1 MHIKLLTGR
10 HAELLPVGPVHLEL
24 LYAANGI
31 SLGVLLYEK
40 EVEIV
45 VLKQQRETE
54 RETVREREK
63 ERGEERLLSFEES
76 GIQARGCDDYK
87 QNGAMRRT
95 QPQIQNK
102 VS

>member
-1 MHIKLLTGR
+1 MYIKLLTGR

-31 SLGVLLYEK
+31 SLGVLLYEE

-45 VLKQQRETE
+45 VLKQQRKTE

-63 ERGEERLLSFEES
+63 ERGKERLFSFEQS
-76 GIQARGCDDYK
+76 DIQARGCDDYK
-87 QNGAMRRT
+87 QNGVMRRT
-95 QPQIQNK
+95 RTQIQNQ